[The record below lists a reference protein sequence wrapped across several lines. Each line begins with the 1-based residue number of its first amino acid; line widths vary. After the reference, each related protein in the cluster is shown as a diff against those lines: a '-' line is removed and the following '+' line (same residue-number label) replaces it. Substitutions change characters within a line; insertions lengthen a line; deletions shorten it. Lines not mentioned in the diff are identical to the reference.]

1 MTSFSRR
8 AALTALPVTG
18 LLGAGG
24 ASTAAAQAAPVAPV
38 ASTAPTA
45 PTAPAEDSPV
55 RLAFVADT
63 HADPENAETTA
74 RLRAVF
80 EAIEAIDPTLVIHG
94 GDVTEHGI
102 EAEYQA
108 FEEAVPTGLRERIAA
123 VPGNHETR
131 WDASAGKLRAQWI
144 GEEVRFQDVDGMR
157 VILADTTTHQQEVAW
172 WSARALTELEQALRS
187 AGNLPCVL
195 VTHFPMG
202 EGYYYVANQQ
212 EFEDVLATHP
222 IALHL
227 TGHTHREL
235 LTRVNRRDQLEA
247 AAVKIDAAYYE
258 LTGSIDSLQVTRV
271 DIPDPAAP
279 TQTVRTPVTT
289 YDLTPQP
296 GRDTALP
303 LGNRIED
310 DGGSIAL
317 DVTLRGSFQGALD
330 AVLYDTTVYAGR
342 NDKLPWTPL
351 QGSGHRF
358 SGRLDASALAS
369 GRQRVHVRVRPDDGS
384 GNRLLTLPVVHG
396 SRGTAWEAALP
407 GMIQGGPAVVGAGD
421 GNSGG
426 GGEVLVAG
434 DSTGT
439 VLGLDRSG
447 ATRWTADVDGE
458 IRHDLLAVDGGRSV
472 AVPDTAGFVHLFAA
486 DGSRLWRYGT
496 DAQLAADP
504 GTGTI
509 DGAEVLMVCSG
520 ATLHVIDA
528 ATGGRLWTAQ
538 LPASSMGAPATDGE
552 RVYVGGGDGCAH
564 ALDAR
569 TGASVWT
576 TSLTD
581 KQGSYQRFIYGPWN
595 DAITVLPDGGVIAS
609 GIADTWCL
617 EPDDGSS
624 RWRVDGSF
632 QYAHESLTEDGDLVL
647 ANEGGEIVRIDPATG
662 AEITRLATA
671 ERILDEGFVLDG
683 DVVYASSHSGLI
695 TAVDLGSGS
704 IEQLTRLSSAPVLA
718 RGVAFGD
725 HLVFGD
731 LAGTV
736 HAVERV

>member
-1 MTSFSRR
+1 MNRFSRR
-8 AALTALPVTG
+8 AALSALPMTALPVTG

-24 ASTAAAQAAPVAPV
+24 VSTAAAAQAAPA
-38 ASTAPTA
+38 APTA
-45 PTAPAEDSPV
+45 PPGDSAV

-63 HADPENAETTA
+63 HADPENAESMA
-74 RLRAVF
+74 RMRAVF
-80 EAIEAIDPTLVIHG
+80 EAVEVFDPTLVIHG

-108 FEEAVPTGLRERIAA
+108 FEEAIPGGLRERVAA

-131 WDASAGKLRAQWI
+131 WDASAGQLRAQWI
-144 GEEVRFQDVDGMR
+144 GEEVRFQDVDGLR

-172 WSARALTELEQALRS
+172 WSARALSELEDALRS
-187 AGNLPCVL
+187 AGSLPCVL

-212 EFEDVLATHP
+212 DVEDLLSTHP

-258 LTGSIDSLQVTRV
+258 LTGSIGNLEVTRV
-271 DIPDPAAP
+271 DIPDPAMP
-279 TQTVRTPVTT
+279 TDTVRTTVTT
-289 YDLTPQP
+289 YDLRPPP

-303 LGNRIED
+303 LGSRVE
-310 DGGSIAL
+310 DGGGALAL

-342 NDKLPWTPL
+342 HEKLAWTPL
-351 QGSGHRF
+351 HGNGHRF
-358 SGRLDASALAS
+358 TGSLDASALAD
-369 GRQRVHVRVRPDDGS
+369 GMQRVHLRVRPDDGS

-396 SRGTAWEAALP
+396 GRGTAWTAALP
-407 GMIQGGPAVVGAGD
+407 GMVQGGPATVGADD
-421 GNSGG
+421 G
-426 GGEVLVAG
+426 ELLVVG
-434 DSTGT
+434 DSTGR
-439 VLGLDRSG
+439 VLALDRSG
-447 ATRWTADVDGE
+447 TTRWSSQVDGE
-458 IRHDLLAVDGGRSV
+458 IRHDLLAVDGGAAV
-472 AVPDTAGFVHLFAA
+472 AVPDTAGFVHLLAA
-486 DGSRLWRYGT
+486 DGSPLWRYGT
-496 DAQLAADP
+496 EGPLAADP
-504 GTGTI
+504 GAGTI
-509 DGAEVLMVCSG
+509 DGAEVLMVCAG
-520 ATLHVIDA
+520 ATLHVIDV
-528 ATGGRLWTAQ
+528 ATGTGLWTAQ
-538 LPASSMGAPATDGE
+538 LPASSMGAPATDGK
-552 RVYVGGGDGCAH
+552 RVYVGVGDGCAH

-569 TGASVWT
+569 TGASMWT

-581 KQGSYQRFIYGPWN
+581 KEGSYQRFIYGPWN
-595 DAITVLPDGGVIAS
+595 DAITVLPDGGVVAS

-617 EPDDGSS
+617 DPLDGSS

-632 QYAHESLTEDGDLVL
+632 QYAHEALTEDGDLVL

-662 AEITRLATA
+662 AERTRLATA

-683 DVVYASSHSGLI
+683 DVVYAASHSGLI

-704 IEQLTRLSSAPVLA
+704 IEQLTRLSTAPVLA
-718 RGVAFGD
+718 RGAVFGD
-725 HLVFGD
+725 HIVFGD